1 MFESTREYPEE
12 PVLRR
17 YYDLANLPPGE
28 ARQLLV
34 GLDIQSDLAYRH
46 FVPILS
52 AIATEDRRCLI
63 VDYHEPGLS
72 LSAYLHAFRR
82 VRAPVPEDTVW
93 NIASQLLSALVHIHS
108 MVGDSD
114 GVSYAVIHRNLTP
127 DTIFISDGI
136 LWITGFESAMMLR
149 RGEMTEDVPVLTNYM
164 APEVRA
170 GLPYDERADV
180 WSVGAI
186 LWEICAG
193 TKFTG
198 TNATET
204 IGEGLG
210 SIRGYHP
217 ELAELIN
224 GFLRPVAHR
233 LTAERA
239 KRHPR
244 LRRFAHAAILIPDPP
259 AVDAY

>member
-1 MFESTREYPEE
+1 MFGSTRGYLDE
-12 PVLRR
+12 PILRR
-17 YYDLANLPPGE
+17 CYDLANLSPAE

-52 AIATEDRRCLI
+52 AIATEDRRCLV
-63 VDYHEPGLS
+63 VDYREPGLS
-72 LSAYLHAFRR
+72 LSAYLHPFRR
-82 VRAPVPEDTVW
+82 ARVLVPEDTIW

-108 MVGDSD
+108 MIGDSD
-114 GVSYAVIHRNLTP
+114 GVSYAVVHRNLTP
-127 DTIFISDGI
+127 DTIFISNGV

-149 RGEMTEDVPVLTNYM
+149 RGEMTDDVPILTNYM
-164 APEVRA
+164 APEIRT
-170 GLPYDERADV
+170 GQLYDERADV

-193 TKFTG
+193 ARFTG
-198 TNATET
+198 INAADAT
-204 IGEGLG
+204 GEGLG

-224 GFLRPVAHR
+224 GLLRPVAHR

-239 KRHPR
+239 KQHPR

-259 AVDAY
+259 IVDTY